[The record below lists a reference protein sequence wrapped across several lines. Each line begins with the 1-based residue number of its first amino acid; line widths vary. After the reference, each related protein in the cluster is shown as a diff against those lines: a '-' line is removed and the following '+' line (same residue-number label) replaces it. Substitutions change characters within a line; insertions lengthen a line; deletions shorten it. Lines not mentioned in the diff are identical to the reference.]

1 MMMLRNLGL
10 LLLATFILS
19 GCRSPRFAKGGVFV
33 EDVDRYFNTDL
44 ENSNV
49 WLYMDLK
56 PFHGGKSGLK
66 MGGTYE
72 EDKKILKSADVDLK
86 GTRLL
91 FSAVPESSPRYHL
104 IALYHKN
111 GVKKLDGYEKKDYQ
125 NAHYF
130 QKDQESGRLDIRHV
144 YIPYKDQ
151 AGLSLIYYI
160 STEQHLSCRFCKID
174 YLARINAQRLQEK
187 NADSLKWQISNCEDD
202 VKRKNV
208 SVEPKLDF
216 RTIDQINYVKVYI
229 DFLNGN
235 TGIQY
240 FQIFKSGEDKKL
252 SLELCP
258 GKYYVEYLGSKFNV
272 LHRDTLNQD
281 N

>member
-1 MMMLRNLGL
+1 MIRFGIL
-10 LLLATFILS
+10 LFFFLILLS
-19 GCRSPRFAKGGVFV
+19 GCRSPHFAKGGVFV
-33 EDVDRYFNTDL
+33 EDVDRYFNTHL
-44 ENSNV
+44 QNSNV

-56 PFHGGKSGLK
+56 PFNGGKSGLK
-66 MGGTYE
+66 IAGTYE
-72 EDKKILKSADVDLK
+72 EDMRILKSVDVDLK

-130 QKDQESGRLDIRHV
+130 QKDLESGRLDVRHV

-160 STEQHLSCRFCKID
+160 STEQHLNCRFCKID

-187 NADSLKWQISNCEDD
+187 NTDSLKWQISNCEDD

-208 SVEPKLDF
+208 SIEPKLDF

-240 FQIFKSGEDKKL
+240 FQIFKSGEAKKL
-252 SLELCP
+252 QLELCP
-258 GKYYVEYLGSKFNV
+258 GKYYVEYQDAKFNV
-272 LHRDTLNQD
+272 LYRDTLHFD

>member
-1 MMMLRNLGL
+1 MMLRNLGL
-10 LLLATFILS
+10 LFLVMVILS

-33 EDVDRYFNTDL
+33 EDVDRYFNTHL
-44 ENSNV
+44 PNSNV

-56 PFHGGKSGLK
+56 PFNGGKSGLK
-66 MGGTYE
+66 TVGTYE
-72 EDKKILKSADVDLK
+72 EDKRILKSVGVQMK
-86 GTRLL
+86 GAKLL

-111 GVKKLDGYEKKDYQ
+111 AVEKLDGYERKNYQ
-125 NAHYF
+125 NSYYY
-130 QKDQESGRLDIRHV
+130 QKDLESGRLDIRHV

-160 STEQHLSCRFCKID
+160 STEEHLSCRFCKID
-174 YLARINAQRLQEK
+174 YLARINAQRLQEG
-187 NADSLKWQISNCEDD
+187 NADSLKWQISNCESE

-208 SVEPKLDF
+208 RVEPQTDL
-216 RTIDQINYVKVYI
+216 RRVNQIKYAKVYI

-240 FQIFKSGEDKKL
+240 FQIFKPGEDKKL
-252 SLELCP
+252 QLELCP
-258 GKYYVEYLGSKFNV
+258 AKYYVEYYDAKFNV
-272 LHRDTLNQD
+272 LHRDTLNLD
-281 N
+281 D